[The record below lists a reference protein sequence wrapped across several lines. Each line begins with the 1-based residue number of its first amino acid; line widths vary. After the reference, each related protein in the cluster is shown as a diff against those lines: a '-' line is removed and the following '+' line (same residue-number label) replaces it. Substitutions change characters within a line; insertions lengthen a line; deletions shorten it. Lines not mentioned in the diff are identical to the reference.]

1 MFFALIVITVYFIK
15 VNNSPKDFNDLYQ
28 FKIDEIIGGT
38 ISYMGDTDYEFT
50 SEEMKDFVSLLKNSE
65 YYRDGKVSNVIEGY
79 LYYIQLNLKG
89 DKFIDIV
96 LSDQECLIKSDVKY
110 KIISTKNINEYI
122 TNMLQEN

>member
-1 MFFALIVITVYFIK
+1 
-15 VNNSPKDFNDLYQ
+15 
-28 FKIDEIIGGT
+28 
-38 ISYMGDTDYEFT
+38 MGDTDYEFT